1 MTMAERQAALL
12 HAWLLERRAEMAE
25 LLVKL
30 VEAESPSTAPEA
42 HGPALALLAAELDAI
57 RFHVRLR
64 PGTRTAGLLYARPV
78 ERRRHAPYQLVVGH
92 VDTVWPLGSAAEL
105 GVAIDDGTARG
116 PGALDMKGGLVVGL
130 FALRALAELG
140 LRPDVTPV
148 VLVNTDEE
156 IGSVESRA
164 ALERL
169 SPGAARALVLEPAYG
184 RQGRLKTARK
194 SAGRFTVTVRG
205 RAAHAGVNPEEG
217 LSAILELSHQVQ
229 RLFAL
234 NDASRGITVNVGT
247 IDGGLRPNVVAPV
260 ARAEVDVRV
269 PTLEDA
275 HVVERSIRALSPV
288 GEGLTV
294 EVAGRFGRLPL
305 EPNPRNQALWRAARA
320 EGEKI
325 GLALEQAAVGGASD
339 ANITS
344 LYTAT
349 LDGLGAIGDGAHA
362 PDEHVELASLPE
374 RATLLALLLL
384 LPAEVGP

>member
-1 MTMAERQAALL
+1 MDEAGAALL
-12 HAWLLERRAEMAE
+12 HAWLVDRSGEMAD
-25 LLVKL
+25 LLLRL
-30 VEAESPSTAPEA
+30 VDAETPSMAPEA
-42 HGPALALLAAELDAI
+42 HGPALALLADELHEIGFD
-57 RFHVRLR
+57 VRLR
-64 PGTRTAGLLYARPV
+64 PGRRTAGLLYARPAD
-78 ERRRHAPYQLVVGH
+78 RRRHAPYQLVVGH

-105 GVAIDDGTARG
+105 GVGIDDGRAHG
-116 PGALDMKGGLVVGL
+116 PGAFDMKGGLVVGL
-130 FALRALAELG
+130 FALRALAECG
-140 LRPDVTPV
+140 FRPEVTPV

-169 SPGAARALVLEPAYG
+169 SPGAARAFVLEPPYG
-184 RQGRLKTARK
+184 REGRLKTARK

-217 LSAILELSHQVQ
+217 VSAILELSHQVQ

-234 NDASRGITVNVGT
+234 NDATRGITVNVGT

-269 PTLEDA
+269 PTLEA
-275 HVVERSIRALSPV
+275 AEEVERSLKALAPV

-294 EVAGRFGRLPL
+294 EVSGRFGRLPL
-305 EPNPRNQALWRAARA
+305 EPNPRNRALWQAARA

-325 GLALEQAAVGGASD
+325 GLALQEAAVGGASD

-349 LDGLGAIGDGAHA
+349 LDGLGAVGEGAHA
-362 PDEHVELASLPE
+362 PDEHVVLASLPE
-374 RATLLALLLL
+374 RAALLSLLLL
-384 LPAEVGP
+384 LPAEVEP